1 MFSHNIYNLATL
13 CNYDVSINMKILGY
27 VCVVILLATL
37 IFINK
42 LLAEAVI
49 MTVAINDGG
58 LWYDIAAILLGLVVS
73 LYLSSIILKLIYKV
87 YKNIL

>member
-1 MFSHNIYNLATL
+1 MI
-13 CNYDVSINMKILGY
+13 ILGY

-42 LLAEAVI
+42 LIAEAVI
-49 MTVAINDGG
+49 MTVAINDYSF
-58 LWYDIAAILLGLVVS
+58 WSCIAIILLGLIVS
-73 LYLSSIILKLIYKV
+73 LTLSSIILKLIYKV

>member
-1 MFSHNIYNLATL
+1 
-13 CNYDVSINMKILGY
+13 MKILCY
-27 VCVVILLATL
+27 ILIVILLGAL
-37 IFINK
+37 IIVNK

-49 MTVAINDGG
+49 MTMAINDYSF
-58 LWYDIAAILLGLVVS
+58 WFVIASILLGLVVS

>member
-1 MFSHNIYNLATL
+1 MI
-13 CNYDVSINMKILGY
+13 ILGY

-42 LLAEAVI
+42 LIAEAVI
-49 MTVAINDGG
+49 MTVAINDYS
-58 LWYDIAAILLGLVVS
+58 LWAVVSILLGLVVS
-73 LYLSSIILKLIYKV
+73 LALSSIILKLIYKV

>member
-1 MFSHNIYNLATL
+1 MI
-13 CNYDVSINMKILGY
+13 ILGY

-42 LLAEAVI
+42 LIAEAVI
-49 MTVAINDGG
+49 MTLAINAYGF
-58 LWYDIAAILLGLVVS
+58 WACIAIILLGLIVS
-73 LYLSSIILKLIYKV
+73 LTLSSIILKLIYKV

>member
-1 MFSHNIYNLATL
+1 MI
-13 CNYDVSINMKILGY
+13 ILGY

-42 LLAEAVI
+42 LIAEAVI
-49 MTVAINDGG
+49 MTVAINDYSF
-58 LWYDIAAILLGLVVS
+58 WAVIASILLGLVVS

-87 YKNIL
+87 YKKYIVKLRLIK

>member
-1 MFSHNIYNLATL
+1 MI
-13 CNYDVSINMKILGY
+13 ILGY

-42 LLAEAVI
+42 LIAEAVI
-49 MTVAINDGG
+49 MTVAINDFS
-58 LWYDIAAILLGLVVS
+58 LLYVVVTILLGLVVS
-73 LYLSSIILKLIYKV
+73 LALSSIILKLIYKV

>member
-1 MFSHNIYNLATL
+1 MI
-13 CNYDVSINMKILGY
+13 ILGY

-42 LLAEAVI
+42 LIAEAVI
-49 MTVAINDGG
+49 MTVAINDYS
-58 LWYDIAAILLGLVVS
+58 LWAVIASILLGLVVS
-73 LYLSSIILKLIYKV
+73 FALSSIILKLIYKV

>member
-1 MFSHNIYNLATL
+1 MS
-13 CNYDVSINMKILGY
+13 ILGY

-42 LLAEAVI
+42 LIAEAVI
-49 MTVAINDGG
+49 MTAAINDYS
-58 LWYDIAAILLGLVVS
+58 LWAVAVSILLGLVVS

-87 YKNIL
+87 YKIYCKITFN

>member
-1 MFSHNIYNLATL
+1 MI
-13 CNYDVSINMKILGY
+13 ILGY

-42 LLAEAVI
+42 LITEAVI
-49 MTVAINDGG
+49 MTMAINDYSF
-58 LWYDIAAILLGLVVS
+58 WSVVVSILLGLVVS
-73 LYLSSIILKLIYKV
+73 FVLSSIILKLIYKV